1 MPEIR
6 RKLRRKTTVK
16 IGGIM
21 TEITLSELAEK
32 SGGNYDTLYRK
43 AKRNFPEIS
52 WTKDSPVSADQIRL
66 LSGKKRKAPRLTQ
79 KRIAQDFELMSAG
92 QEIAKPIVVNK
103 PEPAVEPV
111 PPARQKIGLDDVRR
125 FLVSAIL
132 IGIVLCHAGLIWY
145 DCSTLWETAGQ
156 IGGGAVFLVVVAAVM
171 LAADREQY
179 YTSESALWFVLL
191 IDIAAWWVHFPV
203 FRTPLVSDT
212 ITGALCAFLCAC
224 SWIALYLY
232 RLKNTQ

>member
-1 MPEIR
+1 MGELHHMEKGIITAKDIAKSEGVDIATIR
-6 RKLRRKTTVK
+6 HRWNAVFAKGTFDQNA
-16 IGGIM
+16 I
-21 TEITLSELAEK
+21 LSMDQVQAI
-32 SGGNYDTLYRK
+32 SRNGK
-43 AKRNFPEIS
+43 AKKSPEP
-52 WTKDSPVSADQIRL
+52 KV
-66 LSGKKRKAPRLTQ
+66 K
-79 KRIAQDFELMSAG
+79 
-92 QEIAKPIVVNK
+92 IAKPIVVNQ
-103 PEPAVEPV
+103 PEPAAEPV

>member
-1 MPEIR
+1 
-6 RKLRRKTTVK
+6 
-16 IGGIM
+16 M
-21 TEITLSELAEK
+21 TEITLAELAEK

-52 WTKDSPVSADQIRL
+52 WTKDSPVSADQIRM
-66 LSGKKRKAPRLTQ
+66 LSGKKRKAPRLTP
-79 KRIAQDFELMSAG
+79 KRIAQDFELMNTG
-92 QEIAKPIVVNK
+92 KVHQ
-103 PEPAVEPV
+103 PEPAAEPV
-111 PPARQKIGLDDVRR
+111 PPARQKIGLSDVRR

-132 IGIVLCHAGLIWY
+132 VGIVLCHAGLIWY
-145 DCSTLWETAGQ
+145 DCSTLWETAGK

-171 LAADREQY
+171 LAADRDQY

-203 FRTPLVSDT
+203 FRTPLVSDN

-224 SWIALYLY
+224 SWVALYLY

>member
-1 MPEIR
+1 
-6 RKLRRKTTVK
+6 
-16 IGGIM
+16 M
-21 TEITLSELAEK
+21 TEITLAELAEK

-43 AKRNFPEIS
+43 AKRNFPETS

-66 LSGKKRKAPRLTQ
+66 LSGKKRKQ
-79 KRIAQDFELMSAG
+79 QV
-92 QEIAKPIVVNK
+92 IAKPILHQ
-103 PEPAVEPV
+103 PEPAAEPV
-111 PPARQKIGLDDVRR
+111 PPARQKIGLSDVRR
-125 FLVSAIL
+125 FSVSAIL

-179 YTSESALWFVLL
+179 YTSESALWFVFL
-191 IDIAAWWVHFPV
+191 IDVAAWWVHFPV